1 MGTKAQTMKIRKMR
15 DFSYLIRLTLVLLSA
30 AVISWG
36 CVKIYPFYSERI
48 LDLHLSKN
56 ELHIKLLRFVI
67 LLPIWGLICS
77 FFAFGLAKVGNWL
90 HRNRFCIGIG
100 IILGA
105 TVLNISGSSL
115 GTWNFWLGRDGTQ
128 DLVFGVL
135 RPIRTDEY
143 VVGTPLAFAQSY
155 NDYGYFNALIGDR
168 PADMFI
174 IKDAPVWFPS
184 EIFRPFHWG
193 YLLLGNSA
201 GL

>member
-100 IILGA
+100 
-105 TVLNISGSSL
+105 TVSYTHLDVYKRQ
-115 GTWNFWLGRDGTQ
+115 GTTCSFN
-128 DLVFGVL
+128 
-135 RPIRTDEY
+135 RPR
-143 VVGTPLAFAQSY
+143 A
-155 NDYGYFNALIGDR
+155 
-168 PADMFI
+168 
-174 IKDAPVWFPS
+174 
-184 EIFRPFHWG
+184 
-193 YLLLGNSA
+193 
-201 GL
+201 